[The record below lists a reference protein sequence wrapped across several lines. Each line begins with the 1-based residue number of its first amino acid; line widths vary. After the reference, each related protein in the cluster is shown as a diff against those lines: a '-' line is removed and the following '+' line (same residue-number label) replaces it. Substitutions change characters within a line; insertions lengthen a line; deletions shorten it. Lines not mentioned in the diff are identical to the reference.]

1 MKPDPFNPVNS
12 SNKPFVI
19 STSNQPPKRPA
30 QARTTKTGNLPT
42 LSNRKTKMESDE
54 DSSSSSP
61 RQSSVTSSHTNPRP
75 KKQTVKNPI
84 IDLNQLAAIYRD
96 GKAEDQLKYGKMYA
110 VGNGVEQDYAKAV
123 NWYLQPR

>member
-1 MKPDPFNPVNS
+1 MKPVKSPSTS
-12 SNKPFVI
+12 SSSTTPSII
-19 STSNQPPKRPA
+19 STSNQPPARPPLNRMGKNNKLPRVSTRQIKRD
-30 QARTTKTGNLPT
+30 
-42 LSNRKTKMESDE
+42 SDE

-61 RQSSVTSSHTNPRP
+61 RQSSTSSSHTNPRS
-75 KKQTVKNPI
+75 KKQTEKNPI

-123 NWYLQPR
+123 NW